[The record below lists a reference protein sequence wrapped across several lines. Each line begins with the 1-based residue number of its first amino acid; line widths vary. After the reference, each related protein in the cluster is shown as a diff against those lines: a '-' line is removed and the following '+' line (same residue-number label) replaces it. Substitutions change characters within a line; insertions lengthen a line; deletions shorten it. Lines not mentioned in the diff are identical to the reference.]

1 VPQARP
7 DAEAD
12 EEISLIRGIG
22 AGIIGEKEM
31 IEDRDEGGGLLR
43 RSEDD

>member
-1 VPQARP
+1 MPQARP

-22 AGIIGEKEM
+22 AGIIGEEEA
-31 IEDRDEGGGLLR
+31 IEDRDEGGGLFR